1 MVYVAHRFVL
11 NHWSIVIYT
20 NRVLLDPKTCAT
32 ILSQRD
38 LFFYKKKKLYTY
50 LVVRI
55 VENYGCVCLA
65 KTQRVIE
72 QRLHQLIFTLFF
84 FFFSFAFYPVPG
96 DKIRFLREEYIR
108 WLNCLRHV
116 ESFQGKN
123 KWSDYYTAIC
133 RRENDFLYTDTI
145 FTTTMIRL
153 PSSRIRYLTHVY
165 VYVHRSYAIE
175 NYCKLLYNTE
185 RAPNRLFTHILR
197 FKNAMYIR
205 RKIVSILKNRLS

>member
-1 MVYVAHRFVL
+1 MCLPREDSTCYRTAIT
-11 NHWSIVIYT
+11 SI
-20 NRVLLDPKTCAT
+20 D
-32 ILSQRD
+32 
-38 LFFYKKKKLYTY
+38 FYF
-50 LVVRI
+50 I
-55 VENYGCVCLA
+55 
-65 KTQRVIE
+65 
-72 QRLHQLIFTLFF
+72 

-96 DKIRFLREEYIR
+96 DKIRFLREKYIR